1 MALLAD
7 NALRFHLFD
16 DTRGTVI
23 ANAELALHPG
33 NRRFTLLGHKADRLI
48 EQRIQLFTA
57 VETTA
62 AAFAFA
68 VGGNAVNILRTT
80 AGFPVLNHSVDFLV
94 ANKRPMDAHRRGG
107 VRPGVEHIPH
117 PEQRFRTALIEN
129 GTRVNFTR
137 HGKGDTRRNVGLNQT
152 GNDIHRRTLRRQHQ
166 VDPRRTR
173 FLCQASD
180 QLFHLLTDG
189 HHQVGEFVHQHHYVR
204 QLFQYRV
211 HGIHT
216 VAWLPVWI
224 RDRTAHACRFSNLLV
239 IARQITYAQRRH

>member
-1 MALLAD
+1 MADFALIYPTLHSFKGRRRQYFAVTVMALLAD

-94 ANKRPMDAHRRGG
+94 ANKRPMDAH
-107 VRPGVEHIPH
+107 PI
-117 PEQRFRTALIEN
+117 
-129 GTRVNFTR
+129 
-137 HGKGDTRRNVGLNQT
+137 
-152 GNDIHRRTLRRQHQ
+152 
-166 VDPRRTR
+166 
-173 FLCQASD
+173 
-180 QLFHLLTDG
+180 
-189 HHQVGEFVHQHHYVR
+189 
-204 QLFQYRV
+204 
-211 HGIHT
+211 
-216 VAWLPVWI
+216 W
-224 RDRTAHACRFSNLLV
+224 
-239 IARQITYAQRRH
+239 